1 VGGSGRFQRCRRREI
16 PATIGSY
23 GPSGEESASFHKGER
38 IVADEAVGGFL
49 TAWLNTLVMEEWF
62 TERLAAAQ

>member
-1 VGGSGRFQRCRRREI
+1 MPEARNPRYYRLLRALGRRVGL
-16 PATIGSY
+16 P
-23 GPSGEESASFHKGER
+23 FHKGER
-38 IVADEAVGGFL
+38 IVADEAVGGFV